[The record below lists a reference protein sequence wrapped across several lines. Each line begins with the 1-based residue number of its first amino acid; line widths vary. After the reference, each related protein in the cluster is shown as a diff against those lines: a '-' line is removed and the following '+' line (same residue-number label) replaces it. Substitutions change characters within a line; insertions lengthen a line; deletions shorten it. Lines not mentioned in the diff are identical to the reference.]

1 MIEAAATTP
10 GKTTAERAP
19 VDPGR
24 LLHRRLILIY
34 LYASLAATGTG
45 ALFFLFGLDF
55 STYQKQLVLGLL
67 APLAALP
74 QLVADILVIG
84 RHVTPIRAFFVAL
97 PGPAA
102 KPLASAALA
111 RALNLP
117 LYTAARVFFLHAP
130 ILAVSLTLACLL
142 ANRWLALGL
151 APWQFALVY
160 VTIGVFAS
168 GHAIYEY
175 LAVKTAVKA
184 VLPHIRAHV
193 DEAARD
199 AVPQVLPLRM
209 RSQLLLVFAFVA
221 CVPLAALGFTVM
233 LKLDRLL
240 EQVGMLEATRIEGP
254 LEVWVLL
261 LVVGGSSV
269 ALFLATILSRDI
281 ASSAE
286 DLVAAM
292 RRVERGEVSA
302 ELVVASTDEFAEAY
316 RGFNRMTHGLVERE
330 RLRDAFGRYVAPE
343 LAEQV
348 MKHGVSM
355 GGSLVRATVI
365 FADIRGF
372 TTLSEEMSPEEVV
385 SLLNRYF
392 AAVSPPIRAEGGF
405 INKFGGDSLLAV
417 FGAPVPAPDHAERA
431 ARAALGVHAALARF
445 NEGEVAEGR
454 KALRIG
460 IGVHTGEMVA
470 GSVGSPDRME
480 YTVIGDVVN
489 VAARIQGL
497 NKELGTDILLS
508 EAAHERVKDIVTAR
522 PMPPVLVAGK
532 AAPIVVYAVVDP
544 G

>member
-1 MIEAAATTP
+1 MTEALATTP
-10 GKTTAERAP
+10 GKTAAEGS
-19 VDPGR
+19 DLGR

-45 ALFFLFGLDF
+45 ALFYLFGLDF

-74 QLVADILVIG
+74 QLIADISLIG
-84 RHVTPIRAFFVAL
+84 RHVAPIRAFFVAL
-97 PGPAA
+97 GGPRVKELAA
-102 KPLASAALA
+102 PALA

-117 LYTAARVFFLHAP
+117 LYTAARVLFVHAP
-130 ILAVSLTLACLL
+130 ILAVSMTVLCLL

-160 VTIGVFAS
+160 ATIVVFAA

-175 LAVKTAVKA
+175 FAVKTAVRP
-184 VLPHIRAHV
+184 VLSHIRAHV
-193 DEAARD
+193 DEATRD
-199 AVPQVLPLRM
+199 AVPHVRPLEIRT
-209 RSQLLLVFAFVA
+209 QLLFVFAFVA

-240 EQVGMLEATRIEGP
+240 EQIGMLDASWIETP
-254 LEVWVLL
+254 LGLWVLL

-269 ALFLATILSRDI
+269 ALFLATMLSRDL

-286 DLVAAM
+286 GLVEAM

-372 TTLSEEMSPEEVV
+372 TSLSEQMPPVEVV

-431 ARAALGVHAALARF
+431 ARAALGVRAALARF
-445 NEGEVAEGR
+445 NEQEVAEGR
-454 KALRIG
+454 KALGIG

-497 NKELGTDILLS
+497 TKELGTDILLS
-508 EAAHERVKDIVTAR
+508 EAAYERVKDIVTAR
-522 PMPPVLVAGK
+522 PMPPVSVRGK
-532 AAPIVVYAVVDP
+532 AAPIVVYAAVDP
-544 G
+544 S